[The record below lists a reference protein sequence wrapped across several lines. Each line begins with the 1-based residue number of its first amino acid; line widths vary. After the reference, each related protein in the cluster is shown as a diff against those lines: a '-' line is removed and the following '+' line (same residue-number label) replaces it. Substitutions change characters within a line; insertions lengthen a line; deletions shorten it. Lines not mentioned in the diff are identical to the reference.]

1 MTYDRYYYSIL
12 PDEEKKLYKA
22 LYEGFTSFSE
32 KIRIPAV
39 GVSNDRIR
47 SIIEYIGLDNPH
59 IFYIDMDSISTIH
72 SVAGTMVNVAYLYSP
87 EESRQLGAKL
97 HTILE
102 KMLSRVSGRT
112 DYEKELSVHDLIA
125 KHVIYDDAALNNL
138 TKYYSR
144 SNTILGVMLYKTATC
159 GGIASTTK
167 MLLNMLDI
175 KCIVAVGTDCWE
187 NVPHAWNIVKIDGQA
202 YHLDVTWDMCV
213 SREDGL
219 RYDYFNLTDREIRR
233 DHTWDIKYPPC
244 VFEQYNYFNQNDLV
258 VDSIQAALQRIQKV
272 WGCGNSCISL
282 KLSNTIYQ
290 DTATFADS
298 IMTAAIR
305 SGIVNN
311 GCGYSVNEAQRILTI
326 FQKCGENSNR

>member
-12 PDEEKKLYKA
+12 PDGEKKIYKA

-32 KIRIPAV
+32 KIRIPAA
-39 GVSNDRIR
+39 GVSNDRVT

-59 IFYIDMDSISTIH
+59 IFYIDMDSISTIR

-87 EESRQLGAKL
+87 EECRQLEVKL

-112 DYEKELSVHDLIA
+112 DYEKEVSVHDLIA

-138 TKYYSR
+138 KKYYSR
-144 SNTILGVMLYKTATC
+144 SNTILGVLLYKTATC
-159 GGIASTTK
+159 GGIASAIK

-175 KCIVAVGTDCWE
+175 KCIVAVGTDCRE

-202 YHLDVTWDMCV
+202 YHLDVTWDMCA
-213 SREDGL
+213 SQKDGL
-219 RYDYFNLTDREIRR
+219 RYDYFNLTDREIRG

-244 VFEQYNYFNQNDLV
+244 VSAQYNYFNRNGLV
-258 VDSIQAALQRIQKV
+258 VDSVQAALQCIQKAKNR
-272 WGCGNSCISL
+272 GNSSISL

-290 DTATFADS
+290 DTAAFSDS
-298 IMTAAIR
+298 IMTVAIR

-311 GCGYSVNEAQRILTI
+311 GCGYSVNEEKRILTI
-326 FQKCGENSNR
+326 MG